1 MMRRDIYTVHRHIT
15 RLATL
20 SESVIGREE
29 VDSIRYHILRLC
41 TDSLLQ
47 ALKSHCRDYV
57 HPAQI
62 DTLGGKG
69 NPPAASD
76 GILARQNGAD
86 SLLVNYL
93 PEMTHGVQ
101 RQNVN
106 LRKTQ
111 KHKLLVLNTH
121 QVSSNGLDVYLLL
134 QSA

>member
-62 DTLGGKG
+62 DTLGGKE

-86 SLLVNYL
+86 SLLVNCL
-93 PEMTHGVQ
+93 PEVTHGVQ
-101 RQNVN
+101 RQKAGCK
-106 LRKTQ
+106 LTQ
-111 KHKLLVLNTH
+111 NAKI
-121 QVSSNGLDVYLLL
+121 QVVSVKYASGVE
-134 QSA
+134 